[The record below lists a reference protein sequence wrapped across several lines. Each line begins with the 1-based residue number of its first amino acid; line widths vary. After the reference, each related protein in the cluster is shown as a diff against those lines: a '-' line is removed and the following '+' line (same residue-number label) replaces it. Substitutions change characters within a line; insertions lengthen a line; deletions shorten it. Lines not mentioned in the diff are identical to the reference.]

1 MAEPFTR
8 HSPSESGLAAL
19 LGRRVRRT
27 AVRELEAVLARA
39 KRLRDVSV
47 DRVHELSE
55 THGIDLRDRLR
66 TPRRNLY
73 RRFLEHCL
81 LDCTLSEDE
90 SEELAHL
97 RQLLH
102 LDDGDVAHVHDV
114 VAREVYGAAIE
125 EVLEDHKLD
134 EDEERFL
141 QRLRTELG
149 VSDADASRMYE
160 QEARKAQQRMLSSSP
175 NIGGFL
181 ATRDGMVELKGASKT
196 GLQEAV
202 QAVVD
207 ESCHALPH
215 LSWAELSEVRV
226 RIESGHI
233 AEWQI
238 KLKAG
243 LKTPDAGSSPDPA
256 SDPAL
261 DSPRID

>member
-1 MAEPFTR
+1 MTEPFTR

-47 DRVHELSE
+47 ERVQELSE
-55 THGIDLRDRLR
+55 AHGIDLRDRLR
-66 TPRRNLY
+66 TPRKNLY

-97 RQLLH
+97 RRLLH
-102 LDDGDVAHVHDV
+102 LDEDDVAHVHDT
-114 VAREVYGAAIE
+114 VARAVYGAAIE
-125 EVLEDHKLD
+125 EVLQDHKLD
-134 EDEERFL
+134 EDEEKFL
-141 QRLRTELG
+141 LRLREELG
-149 VSDADASRMYE
+149 LAEADASRMYE
-160 QEARKAQQRMLSSSP
+160 QGARKAQQRLLSSSP
-175 NIGGFL
+175 DNAGFL
-181 ATRDGMVELKGASKT
+181 ATRDGAVELKGASTT

-202 QAVVD
+202 QTVVD

-243 LKTPDAGSSPDPA
+243 LKAPVADAA
-256 SDPAL
+256 Q
-261 DSPRID
+261 DSPPES